1 MVVFSVTRKVARR
14 VRRVKP
20 LQFTPMSEFPTI
32 PERGIRGELRAML
45 RLAVPVVTVQVG
57 AMFMGVVDTLMV
69 GRVSAQAIAAVAMG
83 NLYFFGAAIFGM
95 GLLLALDPVVAQA
108 VGAGD
113 EAAVAR
119 GVQRG
124 LLLAGF
130 FGVVAMLLLLP
141 AGPILRA
148 LRQPADVVPTAAAY
162 ARICAIGIL
171 PFYVFIVLRQS
182 LQAMHRVAPIVWTI
196 IIANVANAS
205 LNWVF
210 IFGHF
215 GFPAGGAV
223 GAAWAT
229 QIGRWLMP
237 VLLYAFARRALAP
250 SLSPWRPESCES
262 APLRRMI
269 ALGAPIGIQ
278 QELEYGVFAVAG
290 LMMGWI
296 GTVAMAGHQV
306 ALSLASLTFMVPLG
320 VSGATAVLVGNAVGR
335 GDKAEARNAAAAGL
349 LCGVAF
355 MTLTAC
361 AMLAIPGTLARVYTS
376 DAAVAAVAASLLPI
390 AGVFQVFDGMQ
401 VVSIGILR
409 GVGDTRTPMLV
420 NVLGFWLMGLPASWL
435 LGLRLG
441 FGPRGLWW
449 GLTLGLVVVAIFLV
463 LRART
468 RLAGE
473 VRRLVIDHP

>member
-1 MVVFSVTRKVARR
+1 MALSPV
-14 VRRVKP
+14 
-20 LQFTPMSEFPTI
+20 I

-95 GLLLALDPVVAQA
+95 GLLLALDPVIAQA
-108 VGAGD
+108 VGARD
-113 EAAVAR
+113 DAAVAR

-124 LLLAGF
+124 LILAGA
-130 FGVVAMLLLLP
+130 FGVVAMVLLLP
-141 AGPILRA
+141 AGPVLRA
-148 LRQPADVVPTAAAY
+148 LDQPPDVVPSASAY

-171 PFYVFIVLRQS
+171 PFYLFIVLRQS

-196 IIANVANAS
+196 LLANVANAA
-205 LNWVF
+205 LNWVL
-210 IFGHF
+210 IFGHL

-229 QIGRWLMP
+229 QGGRWLMP
-237 VLLYAFARRALAP
+237 ALLLLFARRELAP
-250 SLSPWRPESCES
+250 ALTPWRPEVADPAS
-262 APLRRMI
+262 LRRMI
-269 ALGAPIGIQ
+269 ALGAPIGMQ
-278 QELEYGVFAVAG
+278 QQLEYGVFAVAG
-290 LMMGWI
+290 LIMGWI

-306 ALSLASLTFMVPLG
+306 ALNLASLTFMVPAG
-320 VSGATAVLVGNAVGR
+320 VSGATTVLVGNAVGR
-335 GDKAEARNAAAAGL
+335 GDSAEARNAALAGL
-349 LCGVAF
+349 YCGVAF
-355 MTLTAC
+355 MALTALV
-361 AMLAIPGTLARVYTS
+361 MLLAPGLLARIYTS
-376 DAAVAAVAASLLPI
+376 DAAVAAVAATLLPI

-420 NVLGFWLMGLPASWL
+420 NILGFWLIALPVSWL
-435 LGLRLG
+435 LGRRLG
-441 FGPRGLWW
+441 YGPAGVWW
-449 GLTLGLVVVAIFLV
+449 GLTIGLIVVALFLIV
-463 LRART
+463 RVRT

-473 VRRLVIDHP
+473 VRRLVIDEPAADVGG

>member
-1 MVVFSVTRKVARR
+1 MSNPRT
-14 VRRVKP
+14 
-20 LQFTPMSEFPTI
+20 TPD
-32 PERGIRGELRAML
+32 RGLMAELRAML

-57 AMFMGVVDTLMV
+57 LMFMGVVDTIMV

-83 NLYFFGAAIFGM
+83 NLYFFGAAVFGM

-108 VGAGD
+108 VGARD

-119 GVQRG
+119 AVQRG
-124 LLLAGF
+124 LLLAAVL
-130 FGVVAMLLLLP
+130 GVLAMVLLLP
-141 AGPILRA
+141 AGPVLRL
-148 LRQPADVVPTAAAY
+148 LRQPSDVVPAAAAY

-182 LQAMHRVAPIVWTI
+182 LQAMHRMAPIVWTI
-196 IIANVANAS
+196 VIANIANVFF
-205 LNWVF
+205 NWVF
-210 IFGHF
+210 IFGHL

-237 VLLYAFARRALAP
+237 ALLYLLARRDLAP
-250 SLSPWRPESCES
+250 SLSPWRPEVREM

-269 ALGAPIGIQ
+269 ALGAPIGVQ
-278 QELEYGVFAVAG
+278 HQLEYGVFAVAG
-290 LMMGWI
+290 VMMGWI

-306 ALSLASLTFMVPLG
+306 ALNLASLTFMVPLG

-335 GDKAEARNAAAAGL
+335 GDSAEARSAALAGL

-355 MTLTAC
+355 MACTALV
-361 AMLAIPGTLARVYTS
+361 MLAVPGTLARVYTS

-420 NVLGFWLMGLPASWL
+420 NILGFWLVGLPVSWT
-435 LGLRLG
+435 LGLPLG
-441 FGPRGLWW
+441 YGPQGLWW
-449 GLTLGLVVVAIFLV
+449 GLTLGLVVVALFLV
-463 LRART
+463 LRARA

-473 VRRLVIDHP
+473 VRRLVIDHPVG

>member
-1 MVVFSVTRKVARR
+1 MSNARS
-14 VRRVKP
+14 
-20 LQFTPMSEFPTI
+20 TPG
-32 PERGIRGELRAML
+32 RGLWAELRAML

-57 AMFMGVVDTLMV
+57 LMFMGVVDTVMV

-83 NLYFFGAAIFGM
+83 NLYFFGAAVFGM
-95 GLLLALDPVVAQA
+95 GLLLALDPVIAQA

-113 EAAVAR
+113 APAVAR

-124 LLLAGF
+124 LLLAGVL
-130 FGVVAMLLLLP
+130 GLVAIVLLLP
-141 AGPILRA
+141 AGPLLRL
-148 LRQPADVVPTAAAY
+148 LRQPADVVPAAAAY

-196 IIANVANAS
+196 VLANLGNVV
-205 LNWVF
+205 LNWIF

-215 GFPAGGAV
+215 GLPAGGAV

-229 QIGRWLMP
+229 QIGRWMMP
-237 VLLYAFARRALAP
+237 ALLYALARGDLAP
-250 SLSPWRPESCES
+250 SLSPWRPETRDAAS
-262 APLRRMI
+262 LRRMV

-278 QELEYGVFAVAG
+278 HQLEYGVFAVAG
-290 LMMGWI
+290 VMMGWI

-306 ALSLASLTFMVPLG
+306 ALNLASLTFMVPLG

-335 GDKAEARNAAAAGL
+335 GDSAEARSAALAGL

-355 MTLTAC
+355 MACTALV
-361 AMLAIPGTLARVYTS
+361 MLVVPGTLARIYTT
-376 DAAVAAVAASLLPI
+376 DVAVAAVAATLLPI

-420 NVLGFWLMGLPASWL
+420 NILGFWLVGLPVSWA
-435 LGLRLG
+435 LGLRLDY
-441 FGPRGLWW
+441 GPPGLWW
-449 GLTLGLVVVAIFLV
+449 GLTLGLIVVAVFLV
-463 LRART
+463 FRART
-468 RLAGE
+468 RLAGDI
-473 VRRLVIDHP
+473 RRLVIDHPGG